1 MKNLLKL
8 LGSRLSPKTL
18 LRIITVVS
26 LVGVADTV
34 YLAANHY
41 SGVDVRCF
49 LLEGCEMVLTS
60 SYSTI
65 IGIPLAILGV
75 IFYSGIFILVNLI
88 DLYGGKFLPKAL
100 VGVGIIGFVASLY
113 FLYLQVFIIEALC
126 IYCLISLTSLTV
138 IFILAIMVYKHE

>member
-1 MKNLLKL
+1 
-8 LGSRLSPKTL
+8 
-18 LRIITVVS
+18 
-26 LVGVADTV
+26 
-34 YLAANHY
+34 
-41 SGVDVRCF
+41 
-49 LLEGCEMVLTS
+49 MVLTS